1 MNERLPPVSRKKSRL
16 DPIAQDVF
24 RRSQT
29 GFGLNDGSKVMQ
41 IITEENEKLKRELE
55 KARKEIFM
63 LKEENVELKKQ
74 SKGAPPKG
82 KTTFVTSTSG
92 KSENGVSEEVK
103 LDNNEVL

>member
-1 MNERLPPVSRKKSRL
+1 MNERLPPVSRRKPRL

-29 GFGLNDGSKVMQ
+29 GFGMNDGSKVMQ
-41 IITEENEKLKRELE
+41 IITEENEKLKIELE
-55 KARKEIFM
+55 EARKEIFR

-74 SKGAPPKG
+74 SKGTLPKG
-82 KTTFVTSTSG
+82 KTTFVTSSPG
-92 KSENGVSEEVK
+92 KLENGLSEEVK